1 MTKSTKRYIRY
12 GTDLDVVHKFI
23 EDARMEVTGAH
34 SILNVYAIAGFGKS
48 DFLTKVKEEYRRKLP
63 TTLVRVTDFSGG
75 EQEGGYRLDRMLR
88 RMITDLQNGLPAWAQ
103 LDLGVTELAALADQ
117 LDTATHYAVE
127 NDKFA
132 LVLVDDYD
140 RLPPGTRVLFDEVV
154 LSRLVKKPRQAVV
167 ILTSERELTFTDRLD
182 LKVCLKTYPL
192 SRFTEDDIKTTTPQ
206 YAELAEEIF
215 KWTGGLSELVEFLI
229 QELGKRSIGTLEE
242 YHAHEEELLKGAYR
256 EHANRIALGDLPEP
270 ARQSMPVLSL
280 LRRFD
285 VSTLRS
291 ILPQII
297 SDFKPYTTRQY
308 LELIDQLGS
317 RVQWRDEGGYA
328 LDDAL
333 RIVFSN
339 YERAYDP
346 VTYKKVH
353 RVAERMY
360 EEWLQEK
367 QRYRDY
373 YVREMLYHR
382 LAQET
387 LSPEADFPG
396 LVQLVSGILL
406 EYIRGER
413 TPGPCDSGDI
423 DELRTFKESLEQD
436 GDLNKFISSEVWE
449 AIKAKEASMASSQ

>member
-1 MTKSTKRYIRY
+1 MTKPAKKHVRYER
-12 GTDLDVVHKFI
+12 DLDFVRRLVKDVEAGIGDVHP
-23 EDARMEVTGAH
+23 
-34 SILNVYAIAGFGKS
+34 ILNIHAIAGFGKS
-48 DFLTKVKEEYRRKLP
+48 DFLAKVKEDFQRKLP
-63 TTLVRVTDFSGG
+63 TTLVRVTDFSGE

-88 RMITDLQNGLPAWAQ
+88 RMIADLQNGLPAWAQ
-103 LDLGVTELAALADQ
+103 LDLEVTELASRTDQ
-117 LDTATHYAVE
+117 LEMAVHYAVE
-127 NDKFA
+127 NDKIA
-132 LVLVDDYD
+132 LILVDDYD
-140 RLPPGTRVLFDEVV
+140 RLPPGTRILFNEAV
-154 LSRLVKKPRQAVV
+154 LSRLVKKSERAVV
-167 ILTSERELTFTDRLD
+167 ILTSEQELSFTDRLD
-182 LKVCLKTYPL
+182 LKVHHKTRPL

-206 YAELAEEIF
+206 YAELAEEIL
-215 KWTGGLSELVEFLI
+215 KWTGGLSELVKFLI
-229 QELGKRSIGTLEE
+229 QELGKHSIGTLED
-242 YHAHEEELLKGAYR
+242 YHAHEKELLKGAYR
-256 EHANRIALGDLPEP
+256 EHVDEVAFSNLPEP
-270 ARQSMPVLSL
+270 ARQAMPILSL

-297 SDFKPYTTRQY
+297 PDFESYTTRQY

-333 RIVFSN
+333 RTILSN
-339 YERAYDP
+339 YERVYEQP
-346 VTYKKVH
+346 TYRKVH
-353 RVAERMY
+353 RVAELMY
-360 EEWLQEK
+360 EEWLQD
-367 QRYRDY
+367 RYRDY
-373 YVREMLYHR
+373 YLREMLYHR

-436 GDLNKFISSEVWE
+436 GDLNKFTSSEVWE
-449 AIKAKEASMASSQ
+449 AIRAKEASIASSQ